1 MPRVALVTGI
11 AGQDGYYLSGLLRS
25 KGYEITGIEL
35 AGKTVSPGL
44 CTRLYRRT
52 WGRERTGGL
61 LDEVR
66 PDEIYNLAGLSRVSD
81 SFDQPVAFAQAN
93 GVGAI
98 RLLEAIRRH
107 RDRTGHAV
115 RFYQASSSECSARAV
130 RLAQTR
136 DSSFHPRSPYACS
149 KVFAHLQTI
158 NYREAFGLFASCG
171 ILFNHESP
179 RASRALRDAKNHVRR
194 RPHQAGPRK
203 CLRLGNIDVRRDWG
217 FAGDYVEAMWLMLQ
231 QERPGDY
238 VIATGETHSGREFG
252 EAVFSHLGLDWA
264 THAVSDAGLF
274 RPADID
280 SICGDASKARREL
293 GWQPRVTFRELVQMM
308 AEHDLER
315 LRDEHAD
322 EGNRPPERAAG
333 TTAAAMSAPSTNDK
347 RSNPWTH
354 VLVATSRRSS

>member
-1 MPRVALVTGI
+1 VPRVALVTGI

-25 KGYEITGIEL
+25 KSYEIAGIEL
-35 AGKTVSPGL
+35 PGKTVSPGL
-44 CTRLYRRT
+44 CTRLYQADLGT
-52 WGRERTGGL
+52 ESDLGGL

-93 GVGAI
+93 GVGAV
-98 RLLEAIRRH
+98 RLLEAVRRH
-107 RDRTGHAV
+107 RDRTGREVH
-115 RFYQASSSECSARAV
+115 FYQASSSEMFGSTSSG
-130 RLAQTR
+130 LR
-136 DSSFHPRSPYACS
+136 DESGPFHPCSPYACS

-179 RASRALRDAKNHVRR
+179 R
-194 RPHQAGPRK
+194 RPEHFVTRKITSAAARIKLGREK

-231 QERPGDY
+231 QDRPGDY
-238 VIATGETHSGREFG
+238 VIATGETHSVREFG
-252 EAVFSHLGLDWA
+252 EAVFSHLGLDWEA
-264 THAVSDAGLF
+264 HAVSDAGLF

-280 SICGDASKARREL
+280 SVSGDASKARREL

-315 LRDEHAD
+315 LRHEY
-322 EGNRPPERAAG
+322 EQEQQQQQ
-333 TTAAAMSAPSTNDK
+333 
-347 RSNPWTH
+347 
-354 VLVATSRRSS
+354 